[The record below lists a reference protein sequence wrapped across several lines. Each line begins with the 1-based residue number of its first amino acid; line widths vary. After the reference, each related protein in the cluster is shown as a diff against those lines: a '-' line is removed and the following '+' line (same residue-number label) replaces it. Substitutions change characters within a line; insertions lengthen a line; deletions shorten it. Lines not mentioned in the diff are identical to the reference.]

1 MVGDLESYPG
11 SGPECLAGYGRIA
24 TQGEKNQK
32 PREERFLN
40 NNLKKKTQK
49 KKKKKNE
56 EEEEEDTKPWPSL
69 CVLHDLAILH
79 TP

>member
-1 MVGDLESYPG
+1 VVGGLDSYPG
-11 SGPECLAGYGRIA
+11 SGPECLAGDGRLA

-49 KKKKKNE
+49 KKKKKKKE
-56 EEEEEDTKPWPSL
+56 KKEEEEDEE
-69 CVLHDLAILH
+69 
-79 TP
+79 